1 MKKKLENEPKTNSD
15 SQRVLAPA
23 YHRHVASI
31 DPAVQARL
39 IRDLE
44 PVVAVEY
51 ARHLAVQRIWYPH
64 EYVPWSEGRTFAG
77 PLNGDAWEAKDSKL
91 SGIAQDSL
99 VLNLMTEDNLPS
111 YHTEIAIAMGRD
123 GAWGNWIERWTA
135 EEARHAIVIRDY
147 LMATRG
153 VDPYELEDLRMAHMQ
168 LGYQTPYDTD
178 MLHTVAYVSFQEL
191 ATRIS
196 HRNTGRISND
206 PIAETLLQRVSLDE
220 NLHMI
225 FYRNLLGSAID
236 LEPNAAMR
244 AITDVV
250 SNFAMPGVGMPGF
263 GRKAVQIALAGIYD
277 MKQHL
282 DEVVAPVLR
291 AWNVFE
297 REDLSGDG
305 ALAREELKIFLEA
318 AEVDANRFIEKR
330 ELYFERLIARGQ
342 EPIRLT

>member
-1 MKKKLENEPKTNSD
+1 M
-15 SQRVLAPA
+15 
-23 YHRHVASI
+23 ASI

-44 PVVAVEY
+44 SVVAVELE
-51 ARHLAVQRIWYPH
+51 RHLSVQKNWYPH

-77 PLNGDAWEAKDSKL
+77 PLNGDAWEAKDSRL

-111 YHTEIAIAMGRD
+111 YHTEIAISMGRD

-135 EEARHAIVIRDY
+135 EEARHSIAIRDY

-168 LGYQTPYDTD
+168 LGYTTPYDKD

-196 HRNTGRISND
+196 HRNTGRISHD
-206 PIAETLLQRVSLDE
+206 PIAEALLQRVALDE

-225 FYRNLLGSAID
+225 FYRNLFSKAID
-236 LEPNAAMR
+236 FEPNAAMR

-250 SNFAMPGVGMPGF
+250 SDFAMPGVGMPGF

-277 MKQHL
+277 QKQHL

-291 AWNVFE
+291 AWNIFE
-297 REDLSGDG
+297 REDLNAEG
-305 ALAREELKIFLEA
+305 AQARDELAVFIAKAEE
-318 AEVDANRFIEKR
+318 DANRFIEKR
-330 ELYFERLIARGQ
+330 DAHFDRLVARGQ

>member
-1 MKKKLENEPKTNSD
+1 MANL
-15 SQRVLAPA
+15 
-23 YHRHVASI
+23 
-31 DPAVQARL
+31 DPAIQSRL

-44 PVVAVEY
+44 PAVAVEFE
-51 ARHLAVQRIWYPH
+51 RHIAVQKNWYPH
-64 EYVPWSEGRTFAG
+64 EYVPWSEGRTYAG

-91 SGIAQDSL
+91 TSIAQDAL

-135 EEARHAIVIRDY
+135 EENRHGIVMRDY

-153 VDPYELEDLRMAHMQ
+153 VDPYELEDLRMAHMS
-168 LGYQTPYDTD
+168 LGYETPYETD

-206 PIAETLLQRVSLDE
+206 PTCEGMLQRIALDE

-225 FYRNLLGSAID
+225 FYRNLLGKAID

-250 SNFAMPGVGMPGF
+250 TNFAMPGVGMPGF

-277 MKQHL
+277 LQQHL

-297 REDLSGDG
+297 RDDFTGEG
-305 ALAREELKIFLEA
+305 AQAREELAAFLKTSGEEA
-318 AEVDANRFIEKR
+318 ARFSEKR
-330 ELYFERLIARGQ
+330 EVYFERQIARGQ

>member
-1 MKKKLENEPKTNSD
+1 M
-15 SQRVLAPA
+15 
-23 YHRHVASI
+23 ASI
-31 DPAVQARL
+31 DPAVQTRL

-44 PVVAVEY
+44 PAVAVELE
-51 ARHLAVQRIWYPH
+51 RHLSVQKNWYPH

-91 SGIAQDSL
+91 TEIAQDSL

-111 YHTEIAIAMGRD
+111 YHTEIAISMGRD

-135 EEARHAIVIRDY
+135 EEARHSIAIRDY

-168 LGYQTPYDTD
+168 LGYTTPYDKD

-196 HRNTGRISND
+196 HRNTGRISKD
-206 PIAETLLQRVSLDE
+206 PVAEGLLQRVALDE

-225 FYRNLLGSAID
+225 FYRNLFGKAID
-236 LEPNAAMR
+236 LAPNEAMR

-250 SNFAMPGVGMPGF
+250 SDFAMPGVGMPGF

-277 MKQHL
+277 SKQHL

-291 AWNVFE
+291 AWNIFE
-297 REDLSGDG
+297 REDITGEG
-305 ALAREELKIFLEA
+305 ARARDELAAFLA
-318 AEVDANRFIEKR
+318 KAEQEANRFIEKR
-330 ELYFERLIARGQ
+330 DAHFDRLIARGQ
-342 EPIRLT
+342 EPIRLM

>member
-1 MKKKLENEPKTNSD
+1 M
-15 SQRVLAPA
+15 
-23 YHRHVASI
+23 ASI
-31 DPAVQARL
+31 DPAIQIRL

-44 PVVAVEY
+44 PTVAVEL
-51 ARHLAVQRIWYPH
+51 ARHLSVQKNWYPH

-77 PLNGDAWEAKDSKL
+77 PLNGDAWEAKDSRL
-91 SGIAQDSL
+91 SVIAQDSL

-111 YHTEIAIAMGRD
+111 YHSEIAIAMGRD
-123 GAWGNWIERWTA
+123 GAWGNWLERWTA

-168 LGYQTPYDTD
+168 LGYQTPYDSD

-196 HRNTGRISND
+196 HRNTGKISND
-206 PIAETLLQRVSLDE
+206 PIAESLLQRVSLDE

-225 FYRNLLGSAID
+225 FYRNLLGKAID

-250 SNFAMPGVGMPGF
+250 TNFAMPGVGMPGF

-277 MKQHL
+277 QKQHI

-291 AWNVFE
+291 AWNIFD
-297 REDLSGDG
+297 REDLSGEGNAARDE
-305 ALAREELKIFLEA
+305 LAAFISKAEA
-318 AEVDANRFIEKR
+318 EASRFIEKR
-330 ELYFERLIARGQ
+330 DAHFEKLVARGQ
-342 EPIRLT
+342 EPIRLS